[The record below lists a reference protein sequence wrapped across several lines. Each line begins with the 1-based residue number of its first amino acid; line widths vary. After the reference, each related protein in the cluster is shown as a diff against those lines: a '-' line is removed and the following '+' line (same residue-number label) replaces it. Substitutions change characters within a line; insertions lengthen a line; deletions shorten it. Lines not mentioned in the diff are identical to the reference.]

1 MYRRHSNPAFATA
14 IVLLAA
20 AAPLAAQ
27 ASAADGEPLGACVGA
42 VSAGRES
49 EARALATA
57 AEARYRAL
65 IAERPADPG
74 VRVLLARVL
83 VQCRIPYAGMTA
95 RGGLIG
101 RANQLLEE
109 ALEVDPRHWEARFTL
124 AMNHLNTPEFLGRS
138 GDAIRELETLLEQQ
152 GGRADHP
159 GYAGTYLHLG
169 DLYLRRG
176 READARAIWSAGAEL
191 FPRHAE
197 LRARLAGAAGDRMG
211 TARGPGGEA
220 SPIALQGIVVSAAGG
235 AELDDPHSRVALRRL
250 DVLTTPGGA
259 ADLMHALRT
268 GPGTSA
274 ASEGSDLYVRG
285 GDPAETPVWI
295 DGARIFHPGRF
306 ESLNGSAFGI
316 LDPAAM
322 RTAFFSSGGFSVRY
336 GNALSG
342 VLDVRTEDMPAV
354 RSGSMALN
362 SVQAGAGFQLPL
374 SGTAGAWASARLT
387 DAAAMLAMHG
397 RGDEFSVAPRAVE
410 GIGASVW
417 SPRAGT
423 VLKATGLI
431 DSDRSAREVEMHG
444 HSGPF
449 ASRGANRMLAL
460 SGRVLGEGGRAS
472 LRGSLSASSRTGGFR
487 FGVLD
492 QERTDRSLAARVDA
506 EARVGGRARVRAGAE
521 AADLHARYGG
531 QLPSTDGLAPGSP
544 TEARRVSEG
553 ASHLGGYVEVEA
565 TPRGRLALVAGLR
578 GDRLP
583 GEDGWTTD
591 PRLAVAFG
599 AAENWTLRMGAGV
612 FHQGRWRTRYTVP
625 DALSPDGVARRA
637 THLAA
642 GVERGGEPALK
653 VEGYVKEYD
662 DYAPAGDGPAVVA
675 GRAMGADAIVRWS
688 RQERLNGWLTYS
700 LLHGRVDLG
709 QGLRV
714 PSAVDVTHSLTAVGT
729 LDLTG
734 GWHLGSTAR
743 FGTGR
748 PYTAPGGEPNAD
760 RLPSYRRL
768 DGRLTRYSTFRNR
781 MLVSYLELLNVLDH
795 GNVAAYS
802 FDRTGQRVTVPA
814 FFSRTA
820 VVGLSYSF

>member
-1 MYRRHSNPAFATA
+1 MDRRHSNPAIAAAA
-14 IVLLAA
+14 IALLAA
-20 AAPLAAQ
+20 AVPLGAQAPSADGAPL
-27 ASAADGEPLGACVGA
+27 SACVGA

-49 EARALATA
+49 EARALATT
-57 AEARYRAL
+57 AEAHYRAL
-65 IAERPADPG
+65 IAERPADPD

-83 VQCRIPYAGMTA
+83 AQCRIPYAGMA
-95 RGGLIG
+95 AQGGLIG

-109 ALEVDPRHWEARFTL
+109 ALEIDPRHWDARFTL
-124 AMNHLNTPEFLGRS
+124 AMNHFNTPEFLGRS

-152 GGRADHP
+152 VGRADNP
-159 GYAGTYLHLG
+159 RYARTYLHLG

-176 READARAIWSAGAEL
+176 READARAIWSTGAGL
-191 FPRHAE
+191 FPQHAE
-197 LRARLAGAAGDRMG
+197 LRARLADPAADRTG
-211 TARGPGGEA
+211 SPRGRGGETA
-220 SPIALQGIVVSAAGG
+220 PIALQGIVVRAMGG

-285 GDPAETPVWI
+285 GDPAETPVWV

-342 VLDVRTEDMPAV
+342 VLDVRTEDLPTV
-354 RSGSMALN
+354 RTGSLALN
-362 SVQAGAGFQLPL
+362 SVQAGAGFQLPRRE
-374 SGTAGAWASARLT
+374 TTGAWATLRLT
-387 DAAAMLAMHG
+387 DATAMLAMHG
-397 RGDEFSVAPRAVE
+397 RDDEFSVAPRAVE

-460 SGRVLGEGGRAS
+460 SGRALGDGGRTS
-472 LRGSLSASSRTGGFR
+472 LRGSLSASSRASGFR

-492 QERTDRSLAARVDA
+492 QERTDRSLAARIDA
-506 EARVGGRARVRAGAE
+506 EIGMGDRTRVRAGTE
-521 AADLHARYGG
+521 TADLHARYGG
-531 QLPSTDGLAPGSP
+531 QLPTTDGLAYGSP
-544 TEARRVSEG
+544 AEARRDSEG
-553 ASHLGGYVEVEA
+553 TSHVGGYVEVE
-565 TPRGRLALVAGLR
+565 TTRDRLALIAGFR

-583 GEDGWTTD
+583 GEDSWTAD
-591 PRLAVAFG
+591 PRLAVAFS
-599 AAENWTLRMGAGV
+599 AAENWTVRMGAGV

-625 DALSPDGVARRA
+625 NALSPAGTARRA
-637 THLAA
+637 THLVA

-662 DYAPAGDGPAVVA
+662 DYAPAGDGPLIVA
-675 GRAMGADAIVRWS
+675 GRAMGADAILRWS
-688 RQERLNGWLTYS
+688 RQQRLNGWLTYS

-709 QGLRV
+709 QGMIV
-714 PSAVDVTHSLTAVGT
+714 PSAVDVTHSLTAVAK

-734 GWHLGSTAR
+734 GWNLGSTAR

-748 PYTAPGGEPNAD
+748 PYTAPDGEPNGD
-760 RLPSYRRL
+760 RLPDYRRV

-781 MLVSYLELLNVLDH
+781 MLVSYLELLNALDH

-802 FDRTGQRVTVPA
+802 FDHTGQRVTVPA